1 MADINT
7 VQIANPMQY
16 FGAHPLDI
24 RSEYASIEE
33 MAAMK
38 ETRLFDGCFGYVTG
52 DEDRKTYQWWS
63 TNMVD
68 PVLGRWREFGG
79 SGGTNNYEEL
89 SKKPKINDVTLQG
102 NLTRK
107 DLNLENAIE
116 SITLNKEPIE
126 IDSSKNINIDLKDY
140 TKTEDLPVK
149 ALTKNGEKITP
160 KADGTWNI
168 DLSDYK
174 NAEELALALEE
185 LLETSKK
192 YTNDALKTV
201 KAFQI
206 LNVEELPD
214 EEDANV
220 QTIYLVPIKDASGQP
235 TGAYLQYILME
246 EGWTILGDTSSDM
259 TQYAKLDYVQENLE
273 KKANI
278 EDIPDIEDFITV
290 DEVDE
295 KLKEYQKAEEG
306 KGLSSNDFTDELK
319 DRLGTIKDK
328 ISVFLVEVLPES
340 DTDRN
345 LYFVA
350 DPDNEGKYVGWMY
363 LNGAWSN
370 VTSHKQDLSPYAK
383 TSYVDDELA
392 KKVGLEDEE
401 YTETVELAVHENRET
416 IDKLTE
422 DDDGVLLF
430 DGKKIQAD
438 LQFATAEMIED
449 YWKEEVTNG

>member
-1 MADINT
+1 MPAI
-7 VQIANPMQY
+7 QIANNIQY
-16 FGAHPLDI
+16 FGSHPLDL
-24 RSEYASIEE
+24 RFEYASIEE

-38 ETRLFDGCFGYVTG
+38 ETRLYDGCFAFITN

-107 DLNLENAIE
+107 DLKLENAIE

-126 IDSSKNINIDLKDY
+126 IDSSKNINIDLKEY

-160 KADGTWNI
+160 KSDGTWDI

-206 LNVEELPD
+206 LNVEELPN

-278 EDIPDIEDFITV
+278 EDIPDVEDFITV

-295 KLKEYQKAEEG
+295 KLREYQKAEEG
-306 KGLSSNDFTDELK
+306 KGLSTNDYTDA
-319 DRLGTIKDK
+319 DRNKVGQIKDK
-328 ISVFLVEVLPES
+328 ISVFLVESLPES

-401 YTETVELAVHENRET
+401 YTETVEKSKHENRSVLDLLSSENN
-416 IDKLTE
+416 
-422 DDDGVLLF
+422 VLLF
-430 DGKKIQAD
+430 DGKKIETD
-438 LQFATAEMIED
+438 FNFATEEMIED

>member
-1 MADINT
+1 MANT
-7 VQIANPMQY
+7 QIANSFQLY
-16 FGAHPLDI
+16 SQHPLDC
-24 RSEYASIEE
+24 RFEYASIEE

-38 ETRLFDGCFGYVTG
+38 ETRLYDGCFAFITN

-126 IDSSKNINIDLKDY
+126 IDSSKNINIDLKEY

-160 KADGTWNI
+160 KSDGTWDI

-206 LNVEELPD
+206 LNVEELPN

-235 TGAYLQYILME
+235 TGSYLQYILME

-259 TQYAKLDYVQENLE
+259 TQYAKLDYVQKSLAT
-273 KKANI
+273 KANI
-278 EDIPDIEDFITV
+278 EDIPEVDDFITV

-319 DRLGTIKDK
+319 NELGTVKDK
-328 ISVFLVEVLPES
+328 ISAFLVSVLPES
-340 DTDRN
+340 DTNRN
-345 LYFVA
+345 LYFVP
-350 DPDNEGKYVGWMY
+350 DPDNAGKYVGWMY

-383 TSYVDDELA
+383 VSDVNAELE
-392 KKVGLEDEE
+392 KKVGLEDRE
-401 YTETVELAVHENRET
+401 YTETVGLAVHENRET
-416 IDKLTE
+416 INKLTE
-422 DDDGVLLF
+422 NEDGVLLF

>member
-16 FGAHPLDI
+16 YGAHPLDI

-38 ETRLFDGCFGYVTG
+38 ETRLFDGCFAYVTG

-116 SITLNKEPIE
+116 SITLNKAPIE
-126 IDSSKNINIDLKDY
+126 IDSDKNINIDLKEY

-149 ALTKNGEKITP
+149 AIKKNGEKIVP
-160 KADGTWNI
+160 SADGSWDI
-168 DLSDYK
+168 KLDDYH
-174 NAEELALALEE
+174 NAEKTDELVEKCLEDA
-185 LLETSKK
+185 KK
-192 YTNDALKTV
+192 YTNEAMKSV

-206 LNVEELPD
+206 INVDELPA
-214 EEDANV
+214 EEDANK
-220 QTIYLVPIKDASGQP
+220 QTIYLVPIKDDAGQP
-235 TGAYLQYILME
+235 TGSYLQYILME

-259 TQYAKLDYVQENLE
+259 TQYAKQEYVENELA
-273 KKANI
+273 KKANAD
-278 EDIPDIEDFITV
+278 DIPDVEDFITV
-290 DEVDE
+290 DETDE

-306 KGLSSNDFTDELK
+306 KGLSANDYTDDEK
-319 DRLGTIKDK
+319 NKVGQIKDK
-328 ISVFLVEVLPES
+328 ISVLVVESLPES

-350 DPDNEGKYVGWMY
+350 DPDNAGKYVGWMY

-383 TSYVDDELA
+383 TEDVNAELD

-401 YTETVELAVHENRET
+401 YTETVEKSKHENRSVLDLLSSENN
-416 IDKLTE
+416 
-422 DDDGVLLF
+422 VLLF
-430 DGKKIQAD
+430 DGKKIETD
-438 LQFATAEMIED
+438 LNFATEEMIED
-449 YWKEEVTNG
+449 YWKEEVNNG

>member
-1 MADINT
+1 MPAI
-7 VQIANPMQY
+7 QIANNIQY
-16 FGAHPLDI
+16 FGSHPLDL
-24 RSEYASIEE
+24 RFEYASIEE

-38 ETRLFDGCFGYVTG
+38 ETRLYDGCFAFITN

-126 IDSSKNINIDLKDY
+126 IDSSKNINIDLKEY

-160 KADGTWNI
+160 KSDGTWDI

-206 LNVEELPD
+206 LNVEELPN

-278 EDIPDIEDFITV
+278 EDIPDVEDFITV

-295 KLKEYQKAEEG
+295 KLREYQKADEG
-306 KGLSSNDFTDELK
+306 KGLSTNDYTDA
-319 DRLGTIKDK
+319 DRDKVGQIKDK
-328 ISVFLVEVLPES
+328 ISVFLVESLPEY

-401 YTETVELAVHENRET
+401 YTETVEKSKHENRSVLDLLSSENN
-416 IDKLTE
+416 
-422 DDDGVLLF
+422 VLLF
-430 DGKKIQAD
+430 DGKKIETD
-438 LQFATAEMIED
+438 FNFATEEMIED

>member
-1 MADINT
+1 MANT
-7 VQIANPMQY
+7 QIANSLKLYSQ
-16 FGAHPLDI
+16 HPLDC
-24 RSEYASIEE
+24 RFEYASIEE
-33 MAAMK
+33 MTAMK
-38 ETRLFDGCFGYVTG
+38 ETRLYDGCFAFITN

-126 IDSSKNINIDLKDY
+126 IDSSKNINIDLKEY

-160 KADGTWNI
+160 KADGTWDI

-206 LNVEELPD
+206 LNVEELPN

-259 TQYAKLDYVQENLE
+259 TQYAKLDYVQESLA

-278 EDIPDIEDFITV
+278 EDIPEVDDFITV
-290 DEVDE
+290 NEVDE
-295 KLKEYQKAEEG
+295 KLSEYQKAEEG
-306 KGLSSNDFTDELK
+306 KGLSTNDLTDERLNLLK
-319 DRLGTIKDK
+319 SINNK
-328 ISVFLVEVLPES
+328 IGANVVDGLPEEES
-340 DTDRN
+340 SRDI
-345 LYFVA
+345 YFIPIPNRDSEYA
-350 DPDNEGKYVGWMY
+350 EYIYLRGKW
-363 LNGAWSN
+363 
-370 VTSHKQDLSPYAK
+370 
-383 TSYVDDELA
+383 
-392 KKVGLEDEE
+392 
-401 YTETVELAVHENRET
+401 VELGGTPET
-416 IDKLTE
+416 RDID
-422 DDDGVLLF
+422 F
-430 DGKKIQAD
+430 S
-438 LQFATAEMIED
+438 
-449 YWKEEVTNG
+449 KEEWD